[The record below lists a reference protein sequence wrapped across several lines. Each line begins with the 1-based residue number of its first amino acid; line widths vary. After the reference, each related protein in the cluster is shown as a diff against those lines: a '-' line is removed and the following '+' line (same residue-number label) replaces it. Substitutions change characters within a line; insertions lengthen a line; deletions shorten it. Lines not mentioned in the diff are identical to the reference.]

1 MPAASVPDL
10 ATEAGL
16 DDAEAAELERVYA
29 NSQIESLRVS
39 LVALIVI
46 ALLSLFFSRGIPTEV
61 AGRPRDEIPESDD
74 GSEVR
79 T

>member
-1 MPAASVPDL
+1 MY
-10 ATEAGL
+10 AG
-16 DDAEAAELERVYA
+16 
-29 NSQIESLRVS
+29 SQIESLRVS

-61 AGRPRDEIPESDD
+61 AGRPSEELPD
-74 GSEVR
+74 GEQKAKGVA